1 MDAVTLRS
9 RSSQRLTSGLSGHA
23 FKYTPVIGREI
34 LNVVKKKPN
43 PKFGNRWTFE
53 FNRQDVREAGVRT
66 DQVEDLT
73 EDRMAVPSD
82 LLYGL

>member
-1 MDAVTLRS
+1 MGGSRRS
-9 RSSQRLTSGLSGHA
+9 QQLTGERSGHA

-53 FNRQDVREAGVRT
+53 FNRQDVREEGVRT

-73 EDRMAVPSD
+73 EDRMAVASD
-82 LLYGL
+82 LLYVV